1 MGLWESSLAPP
12 QFGDN
17 RSYTDLLTFAFG
29 GPRPYNE
36 HRPLFIDAEHPSC
49 SLNALQ
55 FRLLVRTLIA
65 GLKAHQVQKGDCV
78 LVHMGNSV
86 SHPTF
91 RKQHLLHRVFI
102 PTTSDLPGTSFSFF
116 FIFSSFYFFIFFFCI
131 SFFTFFFFFP
141 LYFNFIHCPS
151 TNTDSLHAVDPIPRP
166 FLQYYRCWRC
176 VHGLECPQSA
186 PRIRPHP

>member
-102 PTTSDLPGTSFSFF
+102 PTTSDSLEPLFPFF
-116 FIFSSFYFFIFFFCI
+116 FIFSSFYFFFIFFLYFL
-131 SFFTFFFFFP
+131 FYLFFFLSP
-141 LYFNFIHCPS
+141 LF
-151 TNTDSLHAVDPIPRP
+151 
-166 FLQYYRCWRC
+166 
-176 VHGLECPQSA
+176 
-186 PRIRPHP
+186 

>member
-12 QFGDN
+12 PFGDN

-36 HRPLFIDAEHPSC
+36 QRPLFIDADHPSC

-65 GLKAHQVQKGDCV
+65 GLKAHHVQKGDCV

-91 RKQHLLHRVFI
+91 RKQHLLHRFFI
-102 PTTSDLPGTSFSFF
+102 PTTSDFLEP
-116 FIFSSFYFFIFFFCI
+116 IFFLLFA
-131 SFFTFFFFFP
+131 FFAFFFFFFFP
-141 LYFNFIHCPS
+141 LFPS
-151 TNTDSLHAVDPIPRP
+151 ILILST
-166 FLQYYRCWRC
+166 
-176 VHGLECPQSA
+176 A
-186 PRIRPHP
+186 PHEY

>member
-116 FIFSSFYFFIFFFCI
+116 FFIFSSFYFFIFFSVFP
-131 SFFTFFFFFP
+131 FLPFFFLSP
-141 LYFNFIHCPS
+141 LF
-151 TNTDSLHAVDPIPRP
+151 
-166 FLQYYRCWRC
+166 
-176 VHGLECPQSA
+176 
-186 PRIRPHP
+186 

>member
-12 QFGDN
+12 QLGDN

-36 HRPLFIDAEHPSC
+36 QRPLFIDAEHPSC

-65 GLKAHQVQKGDCV
+65 GLKAHNVQKGDCV

-86 SHPTF
+86 SHATF
-91 RKQHLLHRVFI
+91 VNRTVFLHRVFI
-102 PTTSDLPGTSFSFF
+102 PTTSDSMEPLFF
-116 FIFSSFYFFIFFFCI
+116 LLFIFL
-131 SFFTFFFFFP
+131 FFFFFFLFP
-141 LYFNFIHCPS
+141 LYFNFTHCPS
-151 TNTDSLHAVDPIPRP
+151 RILTHVIP
-166 FLQYYRCWRC
+166 
-176 VHGLECPQSA
+176 
-186 PRIRPHP
+186 